1 MFFCN
6 KAVDAGQNGI
16 HTRAQRTS
24 PYGARIASM
33 RRTHLSFAI
42 LAALIPA
49 AASASPSA
57 LEQWKD
63 YAGASIAPEF
73 DWYEPAP
80 AKAPSL
86 APSVRERSAIGSWS
100 LRNVSLSLSA
110 LDADWSQGSA
120 SRTAAPRSSSFD
132 LGARLS
138 SGRAVNAQFS
148 GTRFGLQ
155 VGQVGEF
162 GVSAVVARQ
171 QFATQGF
178 GYGDWN
184 GAYDNRRH
192 IGVGA
197 GVHESNTG
205 SAVRLD
211 WQGPLGGSGLALDA
225 AVQSRIEVDPFKAY
239 RGVYSEAGDF
249 DVPGFASIA
258 LEAPIGDRLSIA
270 GEVQRV
276 FYRDI
281 PTFTSDSLPTSFL
294 ALLGDGRSPAFAW
307 NDLTIFALEARIRD
321 DFGGR
326 WTLRLATQQQPR
338 PTSSLLDQALEE
350 LYSDENIGLAYQR
363 DSLRWGQLRVGA
375 SYSPVTY
382 FLGSAPYLQR
392 GFQTGR
398 QLEFEAQWTLP
409 F

>member
-1 MFFCN
+1 
-6 KAVDAGQNGI
+6 
-16 HTRAQRTS
+16 
-24 PYGARIASM
+24 M
-33 RRTHLSFAI
+33 RRTYLSFAI

-49 AASASPSA
+49 AASADSSP
-57 LEQWKD
+57 LEQWKA
-63 YAGASIAPEF
+63 YAGASIAPDF
-73 DWYEPAP
+73 DWYEPA
-80 AKAPSL
+80 AVEAPSL
-86 APSVRERSAIGSWS
+86 SPAAADQSVGLWS
-100 LRNVSLSLSA
+100 LSRVNVRLSA
-110 LDADWSQGSA
+110 LEDELSA
-120 SRTAAPRSSSFD
+120 PTQSAAPRGAQYD

-148 GTRFGLQ
+148 GTRIGLQ
-155 VGQVGEF
+155 FGGLGEF

-178 GYGDWN
+178 GYGEWN
-184 GAYDNRRH
+184 GAYDDRRFL
-192 IGVGA
+192 GVGS
-197 GVHESNTG
+197 GVHEVNTG

-211 WQGPLGGSGLALDA
+211 WQGPLAGSSLTLDA

-258 LEAPIGDRLSIA
+258 LEAPLTERFSVA

-307 NDLTIFALEARIRD
+307 NDLTVYAVEARLRD

-338 PTSSLLDQALEE
+338 PTSALLDQALEE
-350 LYSDENIGLAYQR
+350 LYSDENIGFSYQR
-363 DSLRWGQLRVGA
+363 DSARWGALRIGA

-382 FLGSAPYLQR
+382 FLGSSPYLQR